1 MMMLGAHACKCLN
14 SNDCRCLYSTA
25 PIVLLDAPFTAID
38 NRLKQS
44 IMEKVATILTRLR
57 LIFFINANSIVTIIK
72 RWFWEF

>member
-1 MMMLGAHACKCLN
+1 MMMMAAPACKCLK
-14 SNDCRCLYSTA
+14 SNDRRCLYSTA

-44 IMEKVATILTRLR
+44 IMDKVATILTRLR
-57 LIFFINANSIVTIIK
+57 LIFFINANSIVTITK

>member
-1 MMMLGAHACKCLN
+1 MMMMAPPACKCLK

-57 LIFFINANSIVTIIK
+57 LIFFINAIIIVTIIK

>member
-1 MMMLGAHACKCLN
+1 MCLTSNYDFGRTCTCKCLK

-38 NRLKQS
+38 NKLKQS

-57 LIFFINANSIVTIIK
+57 LIFFINAK
-72 RWFWEF
+72 RKH

>member
-1 MMMLGAHACKCLN
+1 MMMLGAPACKCLT

-44 IMEKVATILTRLR
+44 IMEKVATILTRPR
-57 LIFFINANSIVTIIK
+57 LIFFINANSK
-72 RWFWEF
+72 H